1 MQEPASFNRSK
12 TQGNNRYQKNV
23 RFDESVVDQ
32 SASFDKTNSNK
43 PIEET
48 KIPSMIMKAVSNKLI
63 QDVLSDVTKHSQ
75 FYFDSMDN
83 SFLNDLKNQSKPG
96 DKWKVLSQ
104 IIAKYPNNEGVA
116 ATLNKLKDENEKL
129 K

>member
-1 MQEPASFNRSK
+1 
-12 TQGNNRYQKNV
+12 
-23 RFDESVVDQ
+23 
-32 SASFDKTNSNK
+32 
-43 PIEET
+43 
-48 KIPSMIMKAVSNKLI
+48 MKAAVSNKLI

-83 SFLNDLKNQSKPG
+83 SFLNDLKNQSKQG